1 MILKTM
7 KFKDIK
13 TGETFRDM
21 RYGDGDIFE
30 KLEFFNWA
38 RVVQGDD
45 VGSYYFD
52 DNSPV
57 QLIGGLND
65 AE

>member
-1 MILKTM
+1 M

-13 TGETFRDM
+13 TGETFKDM
-21 RYGDGDIFE
+21 RYQDGDIFK

-38 RVVQGDD
+38 RVVQGED

-57 QLIGGLND
+57 QLIGGLNN
-65 AE
+65 A